1 MASDTPSSAAASASH
16 ALKLACLL
24 AVPCAALS
32 HYIGRPWR
40 WFSLHPLLM
49 TMAFIAAAGSGITVK
64 RMGGRTNTL
73 MHGYAMLSAFAL
85 ALAGWYVIYQQKAK
99 ATAEPLPLP
108 GSRVMPLPLAACQV
122 MLGKP
127 HNTSWHSLQGL
138 LAIGGYAL
146 GAAAGLFALHPDLGQ
161 YRSSKGV
168 RLAHKLAS
176 RAASLAA
183 LVAIGTGYFKLADAY
198 STPLLAAALVG
209 FAVSCAFFEAPTK
222 RPQPAPRLPETT
234 PLQAIGSE

>member
-49 TMAFIAAAGSGITVK
+49 SLAFVAAAGSGITVK

-85 ALAGWYVIYQQKAK
+85 ALAGWYVIYQQK
-99 ATAEPLPLP
+99 
-108 GSRVMPLPLAACQV
+108 V

-146 GAAAGLFALHPDLGQ
+146 GAAAGLFALHPDFGQ

-198 STPLLAAALVG
+198 STPLLAAALVA

-234 PLQAIGSE
+234 PLQEVGSE